1 MYTRKPITSRRGA
14 HAAALLA
21 NGINQRAQA
30 YLDQLIA
37 RTRGH
42 GEMCPCEACQEL
54 RSL

>member
-1 MYTRKPITSRRGA
+1 MSRKSTRRGTP
-14 HAAALLA
+14 AALVLA

-42 GEMCPCEACQEL
+42 GEMCPCDACREL
-54 RSL
+54 RAL